1 MSRTWRSNSTIGRLR
16 RDGREPM
23 RLPADAVLIVIDM
36 QEAIDDPRFGARNNL
51 GAEANIAALIAA
63 WRAET
68 LPLVHIRHDSLEPG
82 SPYAPDAPGHRFKP
96 CATPLDGET
105 VIGKNANSAFVGT
118 GLEGLLDEL
127 GATTLVI
134 CGVLTPNSV
143 EATARHAG
151 NLGYQVFVVGDACWA
166 VDKTDLRG
174 QRWLADDVH
183 ALSLAHLEG
192 EYASVVDAATTL
204 RAAAAAKARQRRAA
218 GKT

>member
-1 MSRTWRSNSTIGRLR
+1 
-16 RDGREPM
+16 M
-23 RLPADAVLIVIDM
+23 RLPADAVLIVIDL

-51 GAEANIAALIAA
+51 NAEANIAALIAA
-63 WRAET
+63 WRAER
-68 LPLVHIRHDSLEPG
+68 LPLVHV
-82 SPYAPDAPGHRFKP
+82 APDAPGHRFKP
-96 CATPLDGET
+96 CAAPLEGET

-134 CGVLTPNSV
+134 CGALTPKSV
-143 EATARHAG
+143 EATVRHAG
-151 NLGYQVFVVGDACWA
+151 NLGYQVFVVGDSCWA

-174 QRWLADDVH
+174 RRWLADDVH
-183 ALSLAHLEG
+183 ALSLAHLQG
-192 EYASVVDAATTL
+192 EYGSVVDAATTL